1 MLFVYILLLRIEA
14 LDIFKERSVIRM
26 YVVSLVEDLI
36 TSNLE
41 WRLGTSL
48 YLIIENII
56 FWNVTRSR
64 NVCK

>member
-56 FWNVTRSR
+56 FWNVTRNR